1 MGRASSKLY
10 ADVQM
15 RRELVPL
22 NPMLFKS
29 QLYTYIKS

>member
-15 RRELVPL
+15 HRVGAPKPHVVQESTVH
-22 NPMLFKS
+22 
-29 QLYTYIKS
+29 LY